1 MATLAEISSAAGQCV
16 HKLPTSCQLTA
27 QLTCCACGDKRP
39 QASSFS
45 RYIDGVGFVLGGKRQ
60 ERYCPNC
67 QQFWDARIE
76 VSGIPQSITRIPTLP
91 DQTTFIQHWFDWHR
105 GYSIITNPDGTEHRH
120 VLTGESL
127 SQVDIG
133 YLPRTTE
140 EIQAGVVAALNARS
154 RDPQQIIRDETH
166 SLLNSEDIDP
176 EDRIFDTWSTSDS
189 AFDSDPDDSQDDTT
203 AAQHLLRV
211 LRQNLEDLR
220 ANVIELTQ
228 RDPRHRASS
237 QVSTV
242 SSELNSITRSLGSM
256 RQQHNPNTYQ
266 LAAAQAMDRP
276 DLQDEGDD
284 ELLQR
289 VGQLFYQR
297 RQLLN
302 TPESPQRNSQLAF
315 LGGDID
321 RVLVVCDSRGRSAPG
336 FGPSLL
342 ERAIALRN
350 SIMGPPTHAIRQAQ
364 SSIAF
369 LAGSSRSE
377 QHVGGAQARGLLSTR
392 PATPSERTFSGYQP
406 IGYSG
411 RLFESQRNSSQNS
424 DVGNPRN
431 AFDDRPF
438 TAEPN
443 RQRTDDL
450 RPSASPAVGDIRH
463 VSSRNSQP
471 PRPTSALVYP
481 TIDRE
486 SWQTHAAQWQGAH
499 RTQQRQDSSVHE
511 PEQNPSEPRVSRNNV
526 QPRAGYRSS
535 FLHGPNRPPTPATS
549 DFNYFRSLRFPP
561 FFSPSDSSDSPH
573 SEHLSGGPG
582 SSEIWPQFGQG
593 PGGWSSNITAGDGSH
608 LQRWTQR
615 PVPSLDDSTRLFSDM
630 LSDAPRMADLL
641 PNLAQTRRAGRQG
654 IPTEGARSPRQRPPG
669 PKPSLDNDPT
679 RPAAVA
685 EEAKNI
691 NMECKVCLQQISN
704 QVLLPCGK

>member
-1 MATLAEISSAAGQCV
+1 MATLAEISSAPGQCV

-76 VSGIPQSITRIPTLP
+76 VSGIPQSSTRIPTLP
-91 DQTTFIQHWFDWHR
+91 DQTTFVQQWFDWHR

-120 VLTGESL
+120 VLT
-127 SQVDIG
+127 
-133 YLPRTTE
+133 E
-140 EIQAGVVAALNARS
+140 EIQAGVEPALNVQS

-176 EDRIFDTWSTSDS
+176 EDRIFDTWSTSES
-189 AFDSDPDDSQDDTT
+189 AFDSDPEDSQDNTT

-228 RDPRHRASS
+228 RIPRHRASS
-237 QVSTV
+237 QVSTI

-256 RQQHNPNTYQ
+256 RQQHNPNTHQ
-266 LAAAQAMDRP
+266 LAAAQVMDRP
-276 DLQDEGDD
+276 NLQEEGDD

-321 RVLVVCDSRGRSAPG
+321 RVLVVCDSRGR
-336 FGPSLL
+336 
-342 ERAIALRN
+342 
-350 SIMGPPTHAIRQAQ
+350 
-364 SSIAF
+364 
-369 LAGSSRSE
+369 
-377 QHVGGAQARGLLSTR
+377 
-392 PATPSERTFSGYQP
+392 
-406 IGYSG
+406 
-411 RLFESQRNSSQNS
+411 
-424 DVGNPRN
+424 
-431 AFDDRPF
+431 
-438 TAEPN
+438 
-443 RQRTDDL
+443 
-450 RPSASPAVGDIRH
+450 
-463 VSSRNSQP
+463 
-471 PRPTSALVYP
+471 
-481 TIDRE
+481 
-486 SWQTHAAQWQGAH
+486 
-499 RTQQRQDSSVHE
+499 TQQAQDSSLHE

-535 FLHGPNRPPTPATS
+535 FLHGPNGPPTPLTS
-549 DFNYFRSLRFPP
+549 DFDYFRSLRFPP

-573 SEHLSGGPG
+573 SETLSGGPG
-582 SSEIWPQFGQG
+582 SSEIWPQLGQG
-593 PGGWSSNITAGDGSH
+593 PGGWNSNMTAGDGSR

-630 LSDAPRMADLL
+630 ISDTPRMADLL
-641 PNLAQTRRAGRQG
+641 PNLVQARRAGRQG
-654 IPTEGARSPRQRPPG
+654 IPTEEARSPRQRQPG

-704 QVLLPCGK
+704 QVLLPCGHCCMCHWCSIQAFPRQNGDSTRPKDRKKPCIICRRIVKQIVVIYP